1 MKKLLIILLVI
12 GIGVFAAK
20 QAGLIKIDKGQDN

>member
-20 QAGLIKIDKGQDN
+20 QAGLIKIDKG

>member
-20 QAGLIKIDKGQDN
+20 QAGLIKIDKGHDN